1 VFEPLFEVTRD
12 PSINPKLHIFL
23 QRVVGFDSVDDE
35 SKAERR
41 TYRKYPK
48 PKDWDIALNPP
59 YSYYLYYM
67 YANMAQL
74 NNWRKAR
81 GYNTFTLRPHAGEA
95 GDTDH
100 LASAFLT
107 SQSIAHGILLRKV
120 PALQYL
126 YYLDQV
132 GTCFHSV
139 TVRSS
144 YVALVE

>member
-1 VFEPLFEVTRD
+1 
-12 PSINPKLHIFL
+12 
-23 QRVVGFDSVDDE
+23 
-35 SKAERR
+35 
-41 TYRKYPK
+41 
-48 PKDWDIALNPP
+48 
-59 YSYYLYYM
+59 M

-74 NNWRKAR
+74 NNWRKDR

-126 YYLDQV
+126 YYLDQI
-132 GTCFHSV
+132 GMSCLAYT
-139 TVRSS
+139 
-144 YVALVE
+144 